1 MSDDKNDRGE
11 PDRSRVAGDEPY
23 EVNYFAKKH
32 GITTDQARDLIAK
45 HGNDRQKLDE
55 AASRLRSS

>member
-1 MSDDKNDRGE
+1 MSDDRNNRGE

-23 EVNYFAKKH
+23 EVNYFANKH